1 MKVLHVCSYYSTS
14 PIFKQIFDRQ
24 IENDVDI
31 DVYVPI
37 AHEYPE
43 ERIAS
48 SGDYT
53 TTVRTHHQND
63 RFAFHYKHHK
73 ILKDILTR
81 YDFEEYDLI
90 HAHSL
95 FSNGWI
101 AYQLHKRFGTPY
113 MVAVRSADIDTFFKK
128 AKWLWHVGID
138 ILAHAEKIIFIAEN
152 HYNDVF
158 SKYIPSRRR
167 ASFKAKSE
175 IIYNG
180 VDNFWHEHRYTD
192 KKAELHEPLQI
203 VATGKVIGVKHLD
216 TLAKNIEKLNETRPT
231 QLNIVGQDWDKNLLQ
246 KLQAYPFVNYL
257 GMKNKDEM
265 VDIYR
270 QMDIFALLS
279 FPETF
284 GLVYVE
290 AMSQG
295 LPVMYTTNEGFD
307 SFFDNYTVGASV
319 RRNNQDDF
327 LTGIEK
333 VTADYPA
340 FVNRAL
346 DNSQQFKWDDIVAR
360 YLDIYHAITK

>member
-1 MKVLHVCSYYSTS
+1 MKVLHVCSYFSTS
-14 PIFKQIFDRQ
+14 PLFKQLFDRQ
-24 IENDVDI
+24 IAKNVDI

-48 SGDYT
+48 SGAYT
-53 TTVRTHHQND
+53 TTIRTHHQND
-63 RFAFHYKHHK
+63 RFFFHYKHYK

-81 YDFEEYDLI
+81 YDMPSYDLI

-101 AYQLHKRFGTPY
+101 AYQLHQRFGTPY
-113 MVAVRSADIDTFFKK
+113 IVAVRSADIETFFKK
-128 AKWLWHVGID
+128 AKWLWHMGIE

-158 SKYIPSRRR
+158 TKYIPRRR
-167 ASFKAKSE
+167 RQAFKAKSE

-180 VDNFWHEHRYTD
+180 VDDFWHDHRYTD
-192 KKAELHEPLQI
+192 KVAELHKPLQI
-203 VATGKVIGVKHLD
+203 VATGKLIGVKHLD
-216 TLAKNIEKLNETRPT
+216 TLAKNIETLNSYYPT
-231 QLNIVGQDWDKNLLQ
+231 QLNIIGQDWDKNLLE
-246 KLQAYPFVNYL
+246 KLTSYPFVNYL
-257 GMKNKDEM
+257 GTKNKAEM
-265 VDIYR
+265 TEIYR

-295 LPVMYTTNEGFD
+295 LPVMYTKNEGFD
-307 SFFDNYTVGASV
+307 SFFPNYTVGAGV
-319 RRNNQDDF
+319 RRNNQQDF
-327 LTGIEK
+327 FAGIKQITEN
-333 VTADYPA
+333 YPSFIA
-340 FVNRAL
+340 NAL
-346 DNSQQFKWDDIVAR
+346 RGSEQFKWDDIVAR
-360 YLDIYHAITK
+360 YLKIYQNIVG